1 MNIKWIGAILVILGC
16 GGVGFSMAATY
27 RREERILRTLIR
39 GLDYMTCELQFRLP
53 SLPQLSRQTGA
64 ECGGVMGQAMTT
76 LAEVLESQTCPDV
89 ESCMCAALDQ
99 VKDVPS
105 SARDALELLGKSLG
119 RFDLDGQLQGL
130 EQVRAHCRRGLSEL
144 ENGRDQRIRGYQ
156 TLGVCTGAA
165 LAILLV

>member
-16 GGVGFSMAATY
+16 GGMGFSMAATY

-53 SLPQLSRQTGA
+53 SLPQLTRQTGE
-64 ECGGVMGQAMTT
+64 ECGGMIGQAMAG
-76 LAEVLESQTCPDV
+76 LAEALDSQTCPDV
-89 ESCMCAALDQ
+89 ESCMRSALDQ
-99 VKDVPS
+99 VKDMPTV
-105 SARDALELLGKSLG
+105 ALEALSLLGKSLG

-130 EQVRAHCRRGLSEL
+130 EQVRAYCRRGLSDL